1 MAAFSG
7 AVGLRIESFLV
18 RGLKSTAAERIS
30 RNSQDVSHRSREEPM
45 PNDAKLGL
53 LAGVIGVIAAAVLSA
68 NRSVTPSPVA
78 HAPPPVVNS
87 PALSS
92 PSTNSLDL
100 VHRTE
105 PASTPIAR
113 SRAEPDGTPASR
125 TWMDDIDP

>member
-1 MAAFSG
+1 
-7 AVGLRIESFLV
+7 
-18 RGLKSTAAERIS
+18 
-30 RNSQDVSHRSREEPM
+30 M

-78 HAPPPVVNS
+78 HAPPPVVHS

-92 PSTNSLDL
+92 PSTNSLNSLDPG
-100 VHRTE
+100 HRAE

-125 TWMDDIDP
+125 TRMDDIDP

>member
-1 MAAFSG
+1 MCPADLG
-7 AVGLRIESFLV
+7 
-18 RGLKSTAAERIS
+18 
-30 RNSQDVSHRSREEPM
+30 EEPM

-78 HAPPPVVNS
+78 HAPPPAVHS

-92 PSTNSLDL
+92 PSTNALNSLDPG
-100 VHRTE
+100 HRAE

-113 SRAEPDGTPASR
+113 SARSPTVPPPAAHGWTISTRKHPVERPPGRAILGHLLAGFCAALDH
-125 TWMDDIDP
+125 